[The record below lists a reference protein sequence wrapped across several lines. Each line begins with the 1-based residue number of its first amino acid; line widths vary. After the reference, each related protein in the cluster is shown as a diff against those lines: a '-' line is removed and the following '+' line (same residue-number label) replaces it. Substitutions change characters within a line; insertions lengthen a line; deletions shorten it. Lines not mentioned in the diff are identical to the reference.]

1 MSDWQPTA
9 PREHLKARAATLAAV
24 RAFFAARD
32 VLEVE
37 TPLLSSAMNSDP
49 NIESIAATQMGRTY
63 YLNTSPE
70 FPMKRLLAAGY
81 GAIFQLCKVFRAGE
95 SGQRH
100 NPEFTMLEWYRPDFD
115 EHAMMD
121 EVHALLSELF
131 ATLSA
136 EPLPDLQRQT
146 LSYRAAFQRYA
157 GFDPHE
163 IALEDLQVRSRAQLG
178 WHSDVR
184 TEMLDLWLAQEVE
197 PALPADQLVF
207 ITEWPASMAALSRV
221 EPDAQGHAVARRF
234 EAFYRGMEMANGY
247 YELLDADEQ
256 QERFQQDVR
265 QRERQGQVIGPLD
278 ERLDHA
284 MRAGLPSCAGV
295 AMGFDRLM
303 MVLLQE
309 REIGRVISFTTDRA

>member
-24 RAFFAARD
+24 RAFFAARE

-49 NIESIAATQMGRTY
+49 NIESIVASQLGRQY

-95 SGQRH
+95 SGRRH
-100 NPEFTMLEWYRPDFD
+100 NPEFTMLEWYRPSFD
-115 EHAMMD
+115 EVAMMD
-121 EVHALLSELF
+121 EVHALLAELIP
-131 ATLSA
+131 S
-136 EPLPDLQRQT
+136 LPRQT
-146 LSYRAAFQRYA
+146 LSYREAFMQYA
-157 GFDPHE
+157 GFDPHAIE
-163 IALEDLQVRSRAQLG
+163 LGDLQARSQARLA
-178 WHSDVR
+178 WHSAVR
-184 TEMLDLWLAQEVE
+184 NEMLDLWLAQVVE
-197 PALPADQLVF
+197 PALPSDRLVF
-207 ITEWPASMAALSRV
+207 ITDWPPSMAALARI
-221 EPDAQGHAVARRF
+221 ETDALGVRIARRF
-234 EAFYRGMEMANGY
+234 EAFYQGMEMANGY
-247 YELLDADEQ
+247 FELLDADEQ

-265 QRERQGQVIGPLD
+265 QRERSGQAIGPLD
-278 ERLDHA
+278 ERLDQA

-309 REIGRVISFTTDRA
+309 GDIGRVISFTTDRA